1 MNMTPSQQVVAQ
13 AQQVQVLQD
22 SDGRRITI
30 RRLGAL
36 DRLRLFEAAGP
47 VLSGND
53 RWLGLAAL
61 ACSVT
66 EIDGVPLPMSASK
79 ASVEAAV
86 QRYRRH
92 CRCALHPGRRIQ
104 PGKLSRHP
112 DLVDGLYLCMNGVPF
127 DVAFSLDAT
136 TRLAWVVAI
145 GTLKGGIYDWPQR
158 SWKDV
163 PP

>member
-86 QRYRRH
+86 QRLGDAGIAAIAA
-92 CRCALHPGRRIQ
+92 ALSTPAGESHPG
-104 PGKLSRHP
+104 
-112 DLVDGLYLCMNGVPF
+112 N
-127 DVAFSLDAT
+127 
-136 TRLAWVVAI
+136 
-145 GTLKGGIYDWPQR
+145 
-158 SWKDV
+158 
-163 PP
+163 